1 MREKNG
7 NDIRHTFSFHSL
19 RKFFTTQMCEVFA
32 VPAQTVELLCG
43 HDIGVSQSY
52 MMPSP
57 DQTRKRYA
65 STMQKIILT
74 QAPMEA
80 DIEIA
85 VEEKIQDFK
94 AVHWNS
100 ELEKDEPSYFFDKPI
115 WEKLKKHPR

>member
-1 MREKNG
+1 M
-7 NDIRHTFSFHSL
+7 
-19 RKFFTTQMCEVFA
+19 
-32 VPAQTVELLCG
+32 
-43 HDIGVSQSY
+43 
-52 MMPSP
+52 
-57 DQTRKRYA
+57 RKRYA

-100 ELEKDEPSYFFDKPI
+100 ELEKDETSYFFDKPI
-115 WEKLKKHPR
+115 WEKLKKHPRWRSG